1 MAIDAAH
8 QVPPSGF
15 EPAVADIDEAVAGGD
30 RSARRYK
37 RLDPDQQSLAARRVT
52 DLRHVVVGGD
62 YITDRHAPALLKKIG
77 KIKFGGFATVARI
90 DAHDPRSAAL
100 DGGEQNFAAAHRG
113 SDRRQAAQPRAQMG
127 PT

>member
-1 MAIDAAH
+1 
-8 QVPPSGF
+8 
-15 EPAVADIDEAVAGGD
+15 VADGD

-77 KIKFGGFATVARI
+77 KIKFSGSLPSRGSTRTIRGALPSTAASKTSPLPTGEAIGVR
-90 DAHDPRSAAL
+90 PRSPVSEMRP
-100 DGGEQNFAAAHRG
+100 G
-113 SDRRQAAQPRAQMG
+113 
-127 PT
+127 